1 MRGRP
6 VSTALASVAIAIM
19 AVTGLSACSSS
30 SSEAPASEINLSGT
44 PVSTSDDMTA
54 LCAQIVEQALPVE
67 AAVALAEAS
76 GYTTRVGT
84 LDGEPQAVTSDLR
97 EDRFTFDV
105 EADIVTGCTIG

>member
-1 MRGRP
+1 MRARP
-6 VSTALASVAIAIM
+6 VTTALASAAIAVM
-19 AVTGLSACSSS
+19 AITGLSACSSS
-30 SSEAPASEINLSGT
+30 SSDAPASEINLSGS
-44 PVSTSDDMTA
+44 PVTANEDMTA
-54 LCAQIVEQALPVE
+54 LCAQIIEQKLTVQ

-84 LDGEPQAVTSDLR
+84 LDGEGQAVTTDLR